1 MNDLFHQ
8 FASLWL
14 HSNFSPGWVKLMNG
28 SATRES
34 EPLPDIGII
43 LLHDTIMSA
52 QRKGVWRE
60 QEHGPCGKPEGK
72 PV

>member
-28 SATRES
+28 SATWES
-34 EPLPDIGII
+34 EPLPNTGIV
-43 LLHDTIMSA
+43 LLHDTIMSE
-52 QRKGVWRE
+52 QRKGVL
-60 QEHGPCGKPEGK
+60 EGAGTWALWQT
-72 PV
+72 